1 VLVALAWAALILVA
15 LARYHINEPSGMT
28 SITTN
33 GHTYY
38 GDPPALTLL
47 ERDPISFSI
56 ITMGLGLGLFVALV
70 DLEVRRRRDLS
81 GYGVGAVCAGIG
93 LILLSLLGLL
103 FGLATVGVDGALL
116 ILAGLI
122 LRRDDQRAGGPN
134 SRSPASPSPGVM

>member
-1 VLVALAWAALILVA
+1 M
-15 LARYHINEPSGMT
+15 ARYHINEPVGMT

-47 ERDPISFSI
+47 ERDPVSFSI
-56 ITMGLGLGLFVALV
+56 ITIALGLGLLVALV
-70 DLEVRRRRDLS
+70 DLEVRRIRGLS
-81 GYGVGAVCAGIG
+81 GYGVGAVFAGIG
-93 LILLSLLGLL
+93 MIVFSLLGLL
-103 FGLATVGVDGALL
+103 WGLASVGVDGALMV
-116 ILAGLI
+116 LAGLL

>member
-1 VLVALAWAALILVA
+1 M
-15 LARYHINEPSGMT
+15 ARYHINEPVGMT

-47 ERDPISFSI
+47 ERDPVSFSI
-56 ITMGLGLGLFVALV
+56 ITIALGLGLLVALV
-70 DLEVRRRRDLS
+70 DLEVRRIRGLS
-81 GYGVGAVCAGIG
+81 GFGVGAVFAGIG
-93 LILLSLLGLL
+93 MIVFSLLGLL
-103 FGLATVGVDGALL
+103 WGLASVGVDGALVV
-116 ILAGLI
+116 LAGLL

>member
-1 VLVALAWAALILVA
+1 M
-15 LARYHINEPSGMT
+15 ARYHIDEPVGAT

-47 ERDPISFSI
+47 QRDPVSFSI
-56 ITMGLGLGLFVALV
+56 ITIALGLGLLVALI
-70 DLEVRRRRDLS
+70 DLEVRRIRDLG
-81 GYGVGAVCAGIG
+81 GYGLGAVFAGIG
-93 LILLSLLGLL
+93 MIVFSLLGLL
-103 FGLATVGVDGALL
+103 WGLASVGVDGALVV
-116 ILAGLI
+116 LAGLI

>member
-1 VLVALAWAALILVA
+1 M
-15 LARYHINEPSGMT
+15 ARYHINEPVGMT

-47 ERDPISFSI
+47 ERDPVSFSI
-56 ITMGLGLGLFVALV
+56 ITIALGLGLLVALV
-70 DLEVRRRRDLS
+70 DLEVRRIRGLS
-81 GYGVGAVCAGIG
+81 GYGVGAVFAGIG
-93 LILLSLLGLL
+93 MIVFSLLGLL
-103 FGLATVGVDGALL
+103 WGLASVGVDGALVV
-116 ILAGLI
+116 LAGLL